1 MNLRTL
7 CVHGGIR
14 DDDPTGAVEMP
25 IYQTAMFRHHDIGEG
40 GYDYSRQQN
49 PTREKL
55 EQLVAGLEH
64 GCGAIGFSSGMAAI
78 TCLMELFQPGDH
90 ILATDDLYGGSIR
103 LFRGVG
109 EKNGLSFDFMDTSDI
124 EKVRKRLRP
133 QTKALF
139 IETPTNPMMQVTDL
153 RAVAALCREKHL
165 LLLVDNTFLTPY
177 LQNPL
182 ELGADVVIHS
192 GTKFLAGH
200 NDTLAGFL
208 VAKDPQLLE
217 KLRWYYMTTG
227 ACLSPMDSWLV
238 LRGIKTLAVRM
249 ERQQQNAL
257 ALAQWLQK
265 QSWVRKV
272 LYVGLPEHPGYEI
285 NCKQSRGAGAMISFV
300 VDSSK
305 TALRLLRNVQLIL
318 FAESLGG
325 TETLLTYPMTQT
337 HADLPKEEREARGIN
352 DCLLRL
358 SVGLEEVTDLEE
370 DLQQAAAAKD
380 I

>member
-1 MNLRTL
+1 MELQTL
-7 CVHGGIR
+7 CVHGGINEN
-14 DDDPTGAVEMP
+14 DPTGAVEMP

-55 EQLVAGLEH
+55 EQLMAKLEH
-64 GCGAIGFSSGMAAI
+64 GREAIAFSSGMAAI

-90 ILATDDLYGGSIR
+90 LLATDDLYGGSIR

-109 EKNGLSFDFMDTSDI
+109 EKNGLSFDFLDTSDLGMLAAKI
-124 EKVRKRLRP
+124 RP
-133 QTKALF
+133 ETKAVF

-153 RAVAALCREKHL
+153 RGAAKICREHNL
-165 LLLVDNTFLTPY
+165 LLFVDNTFLTPY

-182 ELGADVVIHS
+182 DLGADVVIHS
-192 GTKFLAGH
+192 GTKFLSGH

-208 VAKDPQLLE
+208 VANDPKIME
-217 KLRWYYMTTG
+217 RLRYFYMSTG
-227 ACLSPMDSWLV
+227 ACLAPFDSWLL
-238 LRGIKTLAVRM
+238 LRGIKTLGIRM

-257 ALAQWLQK
+257 ALAQWLK
-265 QSWVRKV
+265 RQSWVSRV
-272 LYVGLPEHPGYEI
+272 LYVGLPEHPGYAV
-285 NCKQSRGAGAMISFV
+285 NADQSRGAGAMISFE
-300 VDSSK
+300 VDSST

-352 DCLLRL
+352 DRLLRI
-358 SVGLEEVTDLEE
+358 SVGLEDVNDLEN
-370 DLQQAAAAKD
+370 DLLQAEKV
-380 I
+380 